1 MRRSHL
7 PFLATLGCLY
17 AAFLALDL
25 LRPGSGWDVPLKYA
39 AIILCFLKSLGCP
52 QNTDGLLARWAL
64 GLTLAA
70 DFFLL
75 VLDRWYGAGVAC
87 FCIVQGLYLA
97 RIRRAGGWPL
107 WPELALRT
115 LAAAALLGLAAGLGA
130 MNGLTALAL
139 CYFSQLACNAAAAL
153 LLGRRGRV
161 LAAGLLLFVGCDLC
175 VGAMNLSPALAALL
189 PAPLFSFARV
199 GMWLFYLPS
208 QALITLTA
216 GKLCDDP

>member
-1 MRRSHL
+1 MKRNTVL
-7 PFLATLGCLY
+7 FLAVLGCLY

-39 AIILCFLKSLGCP
+39 AIVLCFLKALGCP
-52 QNTDGLLARWAL
+52 KNTDGLLTRWAL

-70 DFFLL
+70 DLFLL
-75 VLDRWYGAGVAC
+75 VLDRWYPAGVAC
-87 FCIVQGLYLA
+87 FCGVQVLYLI

-107 WPELALRT
+107 WPELALRA
-115 LAAAALLGLAAGLGA
+115 LAAAGLLGLAAALGA

-139 CYFSQLACNAAAAL
+139 CYFSQLACNAIAAL

-175 VGAMNLSPALAALL
+175 VGAMNLAPALAALL
-189 PAPLFSFARV
+189 PDPLFSFARV

>member
-70 DFFLL
+70 DLFLL
-75 VLDRWYGAGVAC
+75 VLDRWYPAGVAA
-87 FCIVQGLYLA
+87 FCGAQALYLVRMA
-97 RIRRAGGWPL
+97 RLRPEGLPL
-107 WPELALRT
+107 RLVLRGCA
-115 LAAAALLGLAAGLGA
+115 AAAALVLVWHLGA
-130 MNGLTALAL
+130 LDGLTALSL
-139 CYFSQLACNAAAAL
+139 LYFSQLACNAMESLSLPAL
-153 LLGRRGRV
+153 RGFS
-161 LAAGLLLFVGCDLC
+161 LGLLLFLCCDVC
-175 VGAMNLSPALAALL
+175 VGLRNLSAWFPSAAG
-189 PAPLFSFARV
+189 PLVDFARV

-208 QALITLTA
+208 QVLIALSVNQQR
-216 GKLCDDP
+216 K

>member
-1 MRRSHL
+1 MKRNTVL
-7 PFLATLGCLY
+7 FLAVLGCLY

-39 AIILCFLKSLGCP
+39 AIVLCFLKALGCP
-52 QNTDGLLARWAL
+52 KNTDGLLTRWAL

-70 DFFLL
+70 DLFLL
-75 VLDRWYGAGVAC
+75 VLDRWYPAGVAC
-87 FCIVQGLYLA
+87 FCGVQVLYLI

-107 WPELALRT
+107 WPELALRA
-115 LAAAALLGLAAGLGA
+115 LAAAGLLGLAAGLGA

-139 CYFSQLACNAAAAL
+139 CYFSQLACNAIAAL
-153 LLGRRGRV
+153 LLGRRGWM

-189 PAPLFSFARV
+189 PASLLAFARV

>member
-1 MRRSHL
+1 MKRNTVL
-7 PFLATLGCLY
+7 FLAVLGCLY

-39 AIILCFLKSLGCP
+39 AIVLCFLKALGCP
-52 QNTDGLLARWAL
+52 KNTDGLLTRWAL

-70 DFFLL
+70 DLFLL
-75 VLDRWYGAGVAC
+75 VLDRWYPAGVAC
-87 FCIVQGLYLA
+87 FCGVQVLYLI
-97 RIRRAGGWPL
+97 RIRRAGRWPL
-107 WPELALRT
+107 WPDLALRA
-115 LAAAALLGLAAGLGA
+115 LAAAGLLGLAAGLGA

-139 CYFSQLACNAAAAL
+139 CYFSQLACNAIAAL

-175 VGAMNLSPALAALL
+175 VGAMNLAPALAALL
-189 PAPLFSFARV
+189 PGPLLAFARV